1 MEPNHS
7 HSTGKNCVPKDDI
20 FVFFK
25 SLQAWGLQHYPGQ
38 PVLMLNT
45 SFGKEIL
52 PNIQPK
58 PPLVPLEV
66 VFSCPVFCCSGD
78 GSSHQIFVRH
88 EGFGNNKKNPK
99 HIYVCVIK
107 ETGSQALLLIT

>member
-1 MEPNHS
+1 MGTPALPWAACSNAF
-7 HSTGKNCVPKDDI
+7 GKA
-20 FVFFK
+20 F
-25 SLQAWGLQHYPGQ
+25 
-38 PVLMLNT
+38 T

-58 PPLVPLEV
+58 PPPVPLEV